1 MYYLITDSYDTYSE
15 FLYRNNLSS
24 KHVWFNP
31 NCGVIVHPTIAIL
44 ITGSRASDCYHSMIS
59 LNRRNPRLVT
69 LDSESPRGWLTQAKI
84 TISDK
89 QYFKLYNISKETRLT
104 YYPSIKEAGKI
115 NIEFPDKERA
125 FEIMLSL

>member
-1 MYYLITDSYDTYSE
+1 
-15 FLYRNNLSS
+15 
-24 KHVWFNP
+24 
-31 NCGVIVHPTIAIL
+31 
-44 ITGSRASDCYHSMIS
+44 MIS

-69 LDSESPRGWLTQAKI
+69 LDSESPRGWPTQAKI

-104 YYPSIKEAGKI
+104 YYPSIKAAGQI